1 MARAVLTF
9 DDLLYDVAL
18 TDLSDDIN
26 ELLREHHAFLGL
38 AATLD
43 ESSLG
48 RYADNY
54 TLATHVKRRIY
65 HAAGV
70 VDNGLHR
77 EVITTLFDTGADGL
91 YMDVRIARR
100 LPRPGSRPRHGESQP
115 PVHRHDRAE

>member
-1 MARAVLTF
+1 
-9 DDLLYDVAL
+9 
-18 TDLSDDIN
+18 
-26 ELLREHHAFLGL
+26 
-38 AATLD
+38 
-43 ESSLG
+43 LG

-65 HAAGV
+65 HATGV

-100 LPRPGSRPRHGESQP
+100 LFDLRLVLATEKVNRQLIGTTGRSDIQLNVTVMLNFGFGLLPMIFEIRNTGGVVLVGSKALQR
-115 PVHRHDRAE
+115 